1 MAEVCGFTADR
12 PAAPEIS
19 DEMMNEIRAEAR
31 EAAVVLWKRM
41 AEL

>member
-1 MAEVCGFTADR
+1 MDEAVGSTEFR
-12 PAAPEIS
+12 KPA
-19 DEMMNEIRAEAR
+19 MMNEIRAEAR